1 MAKLADH
8 ARLVLTRQPRLP
20 FERLF
25 LALMLGLL
33 VAMPLLFVM
42 RLSTEDPSAPAR
54 FFTRLLHDPRVYLLP
69 LVMMAAWYWQLRQRQ
84 HEQLRLDEHGLQYT
98 PPFRWWR
105 QPAIRVRWADVTE
118 LELRP
123 PQRGYPL
130 MASRLHVHTGNQH
143 YQLQPLQWYPLA
155 ISWAQQRARQKL
167 QAMRRA
173 DVEAAF
179 AASAVGQFL
188 AAQGLSVRIAT
199 HPPAPFD
206 LFRHRLCTVM
216 VALIAVLLLYAL
228 LDGATLQQRTLEQSL
243 WPLLIGIG
251 VLSFPAP
258 LLLLLRSAVPR
269 AEAIGVAA
277 LLAVAVGAAAYPGSL
292 RVNQFSDWDGA
303 ETVSYRHQGNG
314 HFVADGY
321 PAVTQEAFDPFWD
334 QLPQDASYPLQLY
347 RGSLG
352 FWQLDEAPIN
362 DAMRAYYRRQRG
374 ETE

>member
-1 MAKLADH
+1 MAPLADH
-8 ARLVLTRQPRLP
+8 PRLVLTRQPRLP
-20 FERLF
+20 FERAF
-25 LALMLGLL
+25 VVLMLGLL
-33 VAMPLLFVM
+33 IGLPLLFVL
-42 RLSTEDPSAPAR
+42 RLSAEDPSAPAQLLE
-54 FFTRLLHDPRVYLLP
+54 RLSHDPRLYFLP
-69 LVMMAAWYWQLRQRQ
+69 LALIAALYWQRRQRQ
-84 HEQLRLDEHGLQYT
+84 HEQLRLDDQGLHYT

-105 QPAIRVRWADVTE
+105 QPAFRVKWAEVTA

-130 MASRLHVHTGNQH
+130 NTSRLHVHTGSQH
-143 YQLQPLQWYPLA
+143 YALQPLQWYPPA

-167 QAMRRA
+167 QAMRRT
-173 DVEAAF
+173 DVETAF
-179 AASAVGQFL
+179 ANSAVGQFL
-188 AAQGLSVRIAT
+188 AARGMNVRIAT
-199 HPPAPFD
+199 HQPAPFD
-206 LFRHRLCTVM
+206 LFSHRICTVM

-228 LDGATLQQRTLEQSL
+228 LDGATLQQRALEQSL
-243 WPLLIGIG
+243 WPLLIGVG

-258 LLLLLRSAVPR
+258 LLLLVRSAVPR

-277 LLAVAVGAAAYPGSL
+277 LVAVAVGAAAYPGSL
-292 RVNQFSDWDGA
+292 RVNQLSDWDGA
-303 ETVSYRHQGNG
+303 ETVFYRHQGNG
-314 HFVADGY
+314 HFVADGF

-334 QLPQDASYPLQLY
+334 QLPQDASYPLRLY